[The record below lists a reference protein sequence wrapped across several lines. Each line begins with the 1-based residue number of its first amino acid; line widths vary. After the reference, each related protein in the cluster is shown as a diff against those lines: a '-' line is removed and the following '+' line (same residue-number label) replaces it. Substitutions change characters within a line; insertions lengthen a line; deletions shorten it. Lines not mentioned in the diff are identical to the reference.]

1 MKRTTVK
8 IPDELDA
15 RLRHEAQ
22 RRGVT
27 ISQITREAL
36 EAHLV
41 GEGAADGAPRRRV
54 FHGAGMFHSGKP
66 GIAHRARE
74 VIREE
79 WVDDLM
85 KRKMGRER

>member
-15 RLRHEAQ
+15 LLRHEAQ
-22 RRGVT
+22 RRGIT

-36 EAHLV
+36 EAHLA
-41 GEGAADGAPRRRV
+41 GEGAAGRATRRRV
-54 FHGAGMFHSGKP
+54 FHGVGMFHSGKP
-66 GIAHRARE
+66 GIAHRAKE
-74 VIREE
+74 SIREE
-79 WVDDLM
+79 WEDDLM